1 MSPIASVEGVF
12 AQGTNALTVDG
23 RPTLAHIDFAL
34 MDSYRFPDRQGFPDS
49 YRAFIRH
56 AGWARTFGL
65 WLIYPPVLPGFAD
78 GWQGAPATSPPIF
91 IRSTEKDRMTS
102 SIG

>member
-1 MSPIASVEGVF
+1 
-12 AQGTNALTVDG
+12 
-23 RPTLAHIDFAL
+23 

-78 GWQGAPATSPPIF
+78 GWQGRARNLTEAILWHGGEAQTARDQVINLPPADRTAL
-91 IRSTEKDRMTS
+91 IRYLESL
-102 SIG
+102 